1 MSSRAL
7 FVTSLLLAIVLPVGA
22 VFSQQVAFPPAKPSG
37 NQTLNASMVP
47 AQSSSGVNQQSA
59 AGVLNPEELLSSMDG
74 LLPEERISIAVY
86 ENCNRSVVHISTK
99 SIAMDSFF
107 QVSKRE
113 GSGSGSVLDKN
124 GMILTNQHV
133 IDGAREISISLYNG
147 LSYPAILVGQ
157 DVDTDIAVLKIEAPA
172 EYLVPI
178 SSGDSNS
185 LSVGQR
191 IYAIGNPFGL
201 ERSMSTGMISSL
213 NRQIPS
219 RDGRTM
225 RSLIQIDASINQGN
239 SGGPLLDTRGR
250 LIGMNTA
257 IMSSDGD
264 SAGVGFAVP
273 ASTIARIVPRLIR
286 DGRIIRPTIGIR
298 RVYESER
305 GLLVVAVVKGG
316 PADTAGI
323 QGFRLITKTF
333 QQGLYEYSQTTL
345 DTSAADLILAVDG
358 KEITSSD
365 ALLEHIESKQPGDTV
380 RLTIARNGQQFS
392 IPVVLGQ
399 AQ

>member
-1 MSSRAL
+1 MLSKTCVVTPLFLAVLIPARA
-7 FVTSLLLAIVLPVGA
+7 VVGQQV
-22 VFSQQVAFPPAKPSG
+22 VFPPTNSISNATTEVGESSQQNGLRTS
-37 NQTLNASMVP
+37 
-47 AQSSSGVNQQSA
+47 QQSVSGA
-59 AGVLNPEELLSSMDG
+59 LGPEELFSSPDG

-86 ENCNRSVVHISTK
+86 EKCNRSVVHISTK

-113 GSGSGSVLDKN
+113 GSGSGSVIDKN

-172 EYLVPI
+172 EDLVPI
-178 SSGDSNS
+178 RFGDSNS
-185 LSVGQR
+185 LRVGQR

-201 ERSMSTGMISSL
+201 ERTMSTGMISSL

-239 SGGPLLDTRGR
+239 SGGPLLGTRGQ

-273 ASTIARIVPRLIR
+273 ASTIARIVPRLIQ
-286 DGRIIRPTIGIR
+286 DGRIIRPSIGIR

-323 QGFRLITKTF
+323 QGFRLVTKTF

-345 DTSAADLILAVDG
+345 DTSAADLILAADG

-380 RLTIARNGQQFS
+380 TLTIARNGQQFS
-392 IPVVLGQ
+392 VPVVLGQ
-399 AQ
+399 SQ